1 MNPGVPMRQAAA
13 ELASLQPLQPPRSTP
28 AGAASSHPHHAGE
41 ESPGFGREAAPGR
54 CPPARR
60 RHGAPCAPRCS
71 PPRPMIGCACV
82 LAWPLPS
89 DRASSRRGSRRAAC
103 LRILIPTSTVRG
115 QWGSAMPTPQP
126 PSARQTPTRAS
137 VEKRR
142 ITSPQLRAHDAGRIA
157 SQGGCSPSRR
167 PWLRWSDDLG
177 ADGPLITITPA
188 GSPTPEAR
196 KIWICGWRRPGWS
209 GESVMASSIR
219 AWRQSRWS
227 WCSL

>member
-89 DRASSRRGSRRAAC
+89 DRASSRRGSRPDAC

-115 QWGSAMPTPQP
+115 QWGSAMPACGPAAP
-126 PSARQTPTRAS
+126 R
-137 VEKRR
+137 
-142 ITSPQLRAHDAGRIA
+142 
-157 SQGGCSPSRR
+157 GGGP
-167 PWLRWSDDLG
+167 
-177 ADGPLITITPA
+177 ADGHPAPLRGCRGPWHYHHFSGPLRPTLPSWPCCPHRSPREPDRPRPGQALRNGASRVRSSGPMTPA
-188 GSPTPEAR
+188 GSRVRVAAAHREDPGCAGAMTLVPMAR
-196 KIWICGWRRPGWS
+196 
-209 GESVMASSIR
+209 
-219 AWRQSRWS
+219 
-227 WCSL
+227 